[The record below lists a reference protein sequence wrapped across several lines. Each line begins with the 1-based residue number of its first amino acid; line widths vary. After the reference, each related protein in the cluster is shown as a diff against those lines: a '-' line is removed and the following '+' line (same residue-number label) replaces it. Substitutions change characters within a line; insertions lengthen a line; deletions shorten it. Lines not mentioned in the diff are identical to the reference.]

1 MSVETGSLEKIKQ
14 LFQRILPLVDDVAD
28 ALGVLLLCSALA
40 AAWIFVYFFYLQKY
54 SLAVSLVAGG
64 VSFFPILILLRIWF
78 ALENL
83 KDIPKIAGEIMEDV
97 SDEVA
102 QSWHG
107 IKSGKKGAMNVLGQ
121 ARKLFEI
128 RSMLKS
134 ADDIFEQ
141 YFSIGPLINPFYLL
155 LGVLSLIALFFVF
168 VTGAL
173 LGIMSII

>member
-1 MSVETGSLEKIKQ
+1 MSLEASSLEKIKQ

-28 ALGVLLLCSALA
+28 ALGVLLLCSAIA
-40 AAWIFVYFFYLQKY
+40 AIWIFIYFFYLQTY
-54 SLAVSLVAGG
+54 SLTISLVVGAL
-64 VSFFPILILLRIWF
+64 SFLPILILLRIWF

-83 KDIPKIAGEIMEDV
+83 KDIPKIAGEMIDDV
-97 SDEVA
+97 TDEAA
-102 QSWHG
+102 QSWHA

-128 RSMLKS
+128 RGLLKS

-141 YFSIGPLINPFYLL
+141 YFSIGPLINPFYLF

-173 LGIMSII
+173 LGVMIVV